1 MQGIGVQE
9 VEAAD
14 LAGDIQPGMVIPGH
28 WDMFADNSADPTL
41 FEEYI
46 KIKYKD
52 RLTCRIPKVL
62 EKIVV
67 KA

>member
-1 MQGIGVQE
+1 
-9 VEAAD
+9 
-14 LAGDIQPGMVIPGH
+14 
-28 WDMFADNSADPTL
+28 MFADNSADPTL